1 MFVPCIVNPEAQSGS
16 LVDETEAEESHD
28 LEVTFSLDR
37 ECIPYVTPCRL
48 DTCNIWLSLDLKET
62 RLSTYQLRATSGVP
76 QASDTRVKYS
86 FSLNISVSKAAAGDS
101 AYV

>member
-48 DTCNIWLSLDLKET
+48 DTCNI
-62 RLSTYQLRATSGVP
+62 
-76 QASDTRVKYS
+76 
-86 FSLNISVSKAAAGDS
+86 
-101 AYV
+101 